1 MRQKNFSKRGQ
12 VTNSQNMGNL
22 DFVTSW
28 TPQGLPSETSPHNAT
43 GKDHNPR
50 DCLAGEPGMWAAKA
64 YMIIQVAN
72 FVTTSKWRCVTFHRL
87 NLHPQSR
94 LADRKSNL
102 WYKKSLP
109 VHRYTAVEKK
119 APLFVPYSSSFDDFS
134 QTTPPTDNCICIK
147 IVDVTQAI
155 RQLHNHGFI
164 TKMGNSPKSHF
175 PIYQQMT
182 GNFPC

>member
-1 MRQKNFSKRGQ
+1 MVACLTSCLLNWWAISTEFKKKPFNICSLSWCFWWFEPTLCKLMKIQEVLGWDPSFSHKISYIYETKSFSKRGQ

-64 YMIIQVAN
+64 YKIIKVAN
-72 FVTTSKWRCVTFHRL
+72 FATTSKWRWMTFHRL

-94 LADRKSNL
+94 LADR
-102 WYKKSLP
+102 
-109 VHRYTAVEKK
+109 
-119 APLFVPYSSSFDDFS
+119 
-134 QTTPPTDNCICIK
+134 
-147 IVDVTQAI
+147 
-155 RQLHNHGFI
+155 
-164 TKMGNSPKSHF
+164 
-175 PIYQQMT
+175 
-182 GNFPC
+182 